1 MTIIEASNIFK
12 TFNNGFQA
20 VKGIDFSVETGTCFG
35 ILGPNGAGKTT
46 LMKVIYGRLNRD
58 SLPCNSSLTVFGTDP
73 LNDPRIIKSNTGIVP
88 QDSNLDADLTVNEN
102 LVVYSKFFNMSSKEA
117 NNRIEELLDFFEL
130 KEKKLNRASEL
141 SGGMIRRLLIA
152 RAMIQS
158 PKLIIMDE
166 PTVGLDPQVRQ
177 LIWKKIRQLKENG
190 ITILLTTHYMD
201 EAYQICDTIII
212 MDKGK
217 KILEGNPR
225 KLMKEH
231 LEKYIMETE
240 YLQENIELNKF
251 ESVRIEREGNAAR
264 CFSSNFNDLKS
275 MSLTLQEE
283 QYLIRPT
290 NLEDLFL
297 KLTGSKLNEYQ

>member
-1 MTIIEASNIFK
+1 MNIIEASNIFK

-58 SLPCNSSLTVFGTDP
+58 SLPRNSSLTVFGTDP

-88 QDSNLDADLTVNEN
+88 QDSNLDADLTVIEN
-102 LVVYSKFFNMSSKEA
+102 LLVYSKFFNMSAKEA
-117 NNRIEELLDFFEL
+117 NTRIEELLLFFEL
-130 KEKKLNRASEL
+130 NEKKLNRASEL

-217 KILEGNPR
+217 KILEGNPK

-231 LEKYIMETE
+231 MEKYVIEVE
-240 YLQENIELNKF
+240 YLHENISLNKIDPI
-251 ESVRIEREGNAAR
+251 RIEREENAAR
-264 CFSSNFNDLKS
+264 CFSNNFNDLKS
-275 MSLTLQEE
+275 ISLTLQEE

-290 NLEDLFL
+290 NLEDLFI

>member
-1 MTIIEASNIFK
+1 MNIIEAKNIFK

-20 VKGIDFSVETGTCFG
+20 VKGIDFSVESGTCFG

-58 SLPCNSSLTVFGTDP
+58 SSLCNSFLTVFGIDP
-73 LNDPRIIKSNTGIVP
+73 LNDPRLIKSNTGIVP

-102 LVVYSKFFNMSSKEA
+102 LLVYSKFFNMPSKEA
-117 NNRIEELLDFFEL
+117 NNRIEELLLFFEL
-130 KEKKLNRASEL
+130 NEKKSNKASEL

-217 KILEGNPR
+217 KIVEGNPK
-225 KLMKEH
+225 KLMKDH
-231 LEKYIMETE
+231 IEKYVMEAE
-240 YLQENIELNKF
+240 CLQQNFKF
-251 ESVRIEREGNAAR
+251 DKNDSLRIEREGDTAR

-275 MSLTLQEE
+275 ISLTLQEE

-290 NLEDLFL
+290 NLEDLFI